1 MDKAVF
7 LVMFSDCKLTKGYSR
22 TLATDI
28 SRGKTYVLEND
39 AFDFIM
45 KCENESYEQVFL
57 TYQQEEQL
65 AIKEL
70 VQFLLDRDL
79 IFFTTS
85 PQSFPPISEKW
96 DSPSIISNAIIDVEY
111 TLHDFK
117 RIIPEFTAVG
127 CYDIQIRF
135 FQSFDFLI
143 IEELIEYIS
152 STSVKSVEFYLKSS
166 PDLTKK
172 ALKNLTKRF
181 FKIKNII
188 VHSHKVNEAYIVYS
202 EKFRNNMGNIIFI
215 RQLINDESHCGQ
227 VSTHYFVQD
236 NLQFYNEGLKFNSCL
251 NKKLS
256 IDKNGNIKNCPSM
269 KIGFGNYHDISVNE
283 VLKIED
289 FSKLWNLS
297 KDKINI
303 CKVCEFRNMCTDCRA
318 YVEDPDDILS
328 KPLKCNYD
336 PYTATWAN

>member
-1 MDKAVF
+1 
-7 LVMFSDCKLTKGYSR
+7 
-22 TLATDI
+22 
-28 SRGKTYVLEND
+28 
-39 AFDFIM
+39 M

-188 VHSHKVNEAYIVYS
+188 
-202 EKFRNNMGNIIFI
+202 
-215 RQLINDESHCGQ
+215 
-227 VSTHYFVQD
+227 
-236 NLQFYNEGLKFNSCL
+236 
-251 NKKLS
+251 
-256 IDKNGNIKNCPSM
+256 
-269 KIGFGNYHDISVNE
+269 
-283 VLKIED
+283 
-289 FSKLWNLS
+289 
-297 KDKINI
+297 
-303 CKVCEFRNMCTDCRA
+303 
-318 YVEDPDDILS
+318 
-328 KPLKCNYD
+328 
-336 PYTATWAN
+336 